1 MRRTVLGAIVLTAV
15 TLSASAAGASTSRS
29 GLTQNVRTAQRSS
42 QSDQARA
49 ACEADG
55 ATVQTA
61 MAAFSAQNPGTV
73 PTMGDLTSSANGG
86 PYIQNAPFNPTY
98 YKFSI
103 SHGVLKLA
111 VVKTVSPH
119 ITYKDAVSY
128 AGPSSCSG
136 VRALPGSQK
145 TAQAIASCEADGA
158 TVSTAIAAFDAQNP
172 GTVPT
177 MALLISSAN
186 GGPYISNAPH
196 NPKYYKFSISHGV
209 LKLAE
214 VKSLGPPIAYTDP
227 FTYAGPGS
235 CVTI

>member
-1 MRRTVLGAIVLTAV
+1 M
-15 TLSASAAGASTSRS
+15 RS
-29 GLTQNVRTAQRSS
+29 GWGDRANSDGRVFRPESGHSS
-42 QSDQARA
+42 DNGRL
-49 ACEADG
+49 D
-55 ATVQTA
+55 V
-61 MAAFSAQNPGTV
+61 N
-73 PTMGDLTSSANGG
+73 ANGG

-177 MALLISSAN
+177 MACSYRAPMVGPISQTRLTTRSTTSSQSRM
-186 GGPYISNAPH
+186 G
-196 NPKYYKFSISHGV
+196 
-209 LKLAE
+209 
-214 VKSLGPPIAYTDP
+214 
-227 FTYAGPGS
+227 
-235 CVTI
+235 C